1 MLIKEYHDDKIFTWW
16 RNKQNDEMKTFYE
29 DVNIK
34 LSGIVD
40 LKIKLN
46 IDASW
51 TYGKLKNRI
60 QFLTGIN

>member
-1 MLIKEYHDDKIFTWW
+1 
-16 RNKQNDEMKTFYE
+16 MKTFYE